1 MYCVNCAKEMPDG
14 SRFCSACGA
23 GQPGVANAAPAP
35 VKRLMR
41 SSRDKKLGGVCA
53 GLAEYFDV
61 DPTLI
66 RVVWLIALFCG
77 GVGLLLY
84 IILWIVLPLAPP
96 ATTVMHT
103 TTGTVAQV

>member
-1 MYCVNCAKEMPDG
+1 
-14 SRFCSACGA
+14 
-23 GQPGVANAAPAP
+23 
-35 VKRLMR
+35 
-41 SSRDKKLGGVCA
+41 
-53 GLAEYFDV
+53 V

-84 IILWIVLPLAPP
+84 IILWIVLPLAPR
-96 ATTVMHT
+96 ATAVMHT